1 MRITYQLNDDQF
13 SNFNCKVNHT
23 SYYTFARGVIA
34 ISGLAVC
41 IDVETTG
48 VKPGYDE
55 IVELAVV
62 LFSYDQ
68 NSIKDIIDSYSGLR
82 EPSCPISKSAYNVHG
97 LSEQELKGH
106 QLDIKRIESI
116 IDQADFIVSH
126 SNSFDR
132 EFTADIMPSIKDK
145 SWYCSMKN
153 ISWVGSRSLQNLFK
167 LHGIETEKPNRALS
181 DVKGL
186 LSLLSKKNIKGETY
200 FVEMLN
206 KEP

>member
-1 MRITYQLNDDQF
+1 M
-13 SNFNCKVNHT
+13 
-23 SYYTFARGVIA
+23 

-68 NSIKDIIDSYSGLR
+68 NGINEIIDSYSGLR
-82 EPSCPISKSAYNVHG
+82 EPSCPISNSAYVVHG

-106 QLDIKRIESI
+106 QLDIKRIESFI
-116 IDQADFIVSH
+116 EQADFIVSH

-132 EFTADIMPSIKDK
+132 EFTAGILPNIKDK
-145 SWYCSMKN
+145 NWYCSMNKIN
-153 ISWVGSRSLQNLFK
+153 WVGSRSLQNLFK
-167 LHGIETEKPNRALS
+167 LHGIETEYPNRALS

-186 LSLLSKKNIKGETY
+186 LSLLSKKNSKGETY

-206 KEP
+206 IEP

>member
-1 MRITYQLNDDQF
+1 
-13 SNFNCKVNHT
+13 
-23 SYYTFARGVIA
+23 
-34 ISGLAVC
+34 
-41 IDVETTG
+41 VETTG
-48 VKPGYDE
+48 VKLGYDE

-68 NSIKDIIDSYSGLR
+68 NGINDMIDSYSGLR
-82 EPSCPISKSAYNVHG
+82 EPSCPISTSAYNVHG
-97 LSEQELKGH
+97 LSEQELKRH
-106 QLDIKRIESI
+106 QLDIKRIGSL

-126 SNSFDR
+126 SNSFDK